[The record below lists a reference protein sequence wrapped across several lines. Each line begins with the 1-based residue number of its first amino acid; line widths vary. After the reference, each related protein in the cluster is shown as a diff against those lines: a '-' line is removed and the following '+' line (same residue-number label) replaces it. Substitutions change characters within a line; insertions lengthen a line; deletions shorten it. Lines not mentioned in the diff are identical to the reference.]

1 MIQTVPFKEN
11 ITQQADK
18 MQQENNMSQDRDSN
32 RPIIKS
38 QSTTSST
45 SQLLPLD
52 FDNNN
57 ELMEMGENGDD
68 DIPNVFWDEYDDSN
82 ASVPVPYD
90 ELGTNGYSIQPLEMK
105 QSEHHLGTHSD
116 EKSQPQHQSNTPQPI
131 KQSDSTNQKFGASSS
146 TSSRD
151 SRADIALVPPSNQG
165 AVDIS
170 AAFSAAGMN
179 PALAQ
184 HYQYNQSAQGNL
196 FPFGMQ
202 IGNGLQLDSRNFAPM
217 MFAPVAT
224 SQLQADAS
232 SGQQQQQQMQL
243 NQIQQLQ
250 QQLQQQN
257 QQEQKNQAQAQIQAL
272 NFLSRNFQQG
282 LWNQAQRPNIN
293 QNQINQQAA
302 AQQAFQYLVQNS
314 QGQLMPQQFLQYPQS
329 NQSSVSPQ
337 QQQQPQYPQNMN
349 SQQQQNLFNLNT
361 NTNRNQTATTKKSND
376 AINKNV
382 VSSSETDI
390 PSTSAV
396 IAKKT
401 KIKKSRATS
410 NFANNSPIPQ
420 VVNSFSN
427 YQDTMSSLTC
437 SNNSSSR
444 DCDAVGGINKLPKV
458 RSNSP
463 EYSDDDDNT
472 NDNDDLNEEHL
483 TSEEKAD
490 ANRKR
495 NREHARNTRA
505 KKKAYLESLK
515 STLDVL
521 CRERDSL
528 LTERA
533 CAATHLVEVQKIR
546 TEVLMA
552 FFALRSMYEKKRSLW
567 SSILEESVTCV
578 LPVTPYRSFPAS
590 EVQIS
595 KCQRTILGID
605 AMMADTAS
613 LHVLL
618 NSIVDR
624 AMYPKEEVQFRY
636 TLVSEEAVVSGD
648 QIMAR
653 WEMTTTNA
661 IKLGSKKELKKVGML
676 CARFN
681 SRHKIVSL
689 ELIFDVMAF
698 MLQLKQSARSNFLSV
713 VPNTVQTCVGPFGDL
728 PMVMTLAEAPYTIV
742 HVNEKWEEMTGYKS
756 EEVVGKHSCD
766 ILQGEGSEQ
775 KELGILSQS
784 IQYQRPANIAITNYT
799 RDKKPFKNFF
809 NLYPL
814 STDSK
819 ITHYVELTLHSHME
833 SENEIKSQTKNI
845 TEGNEND
852 VEMTV
857 TDNNYSKSSNATNS
871 AARVSKDSG
880 SGSSDTWIS
889 KST

>member
-1 MIQTVPFKEN
+1 MQKADNIQKGSNVPRDKE
-11 ITQQADK
+11 
-18 MQQENNMSQDRDSN
+18 SN
-32 RPIIKS
+32 RPIMKS
-38 QSTTSST
+38 QSTSSST
-45 SQLLPLD
+45 SQLLTLD

-57 ELMEMGENGDD
+57 ELIGMGDNGDD
-68 DIPNVFWDEYDDSN
+68 DIPNVFWDEYDDTN
-82 ASVPVPYD
+82 ASMSVPYD
-90 ELGTNGYSIQPLEMK
+90 ELGTSGYSIQPLEMK
-105 QSEHHLGTHSD
+105 QSEGNHFEHHSD
-116 EKSQPQHQSNTPQPI
+116 NKPQPQHQSNKSQPTNST
-131 KQSDSTNQKFGASSS
+131 KSTNKGLGSGSS
-146 TSSRD
+146 TSSLTN
-151 SRADIALVPPSNQG
+151 RAEDAPMPSSNHGPIDIA
-165 AVDIS
+165 

-184 HYQYNQSAQGNL
+184 HFQYNQSTPRNL
-196 FPFGMQ
+196 FPFWMQ
-202 IGNGLQLDSRNFAPM
+202 MDAGLQLDSRNFAPM
-217 MFAPVAT
+217 MFTPVTT
-224 SQLQADAS
+224 SQLQTDS
-232 SGQQQQQQMQL
+232 SAGQQQQMEQ

-250 QQLQQQN
+250 QYQQQQT
-257 QQEQKNQAQAQIQAL
+257 QQEQKNQAQMQAL
-272 NFLSRNFQQG
+272 NFLTRNYQQG
-282 LWNQAQRPNIN
+282 LWNQIQRPNLN

-314 QGQLMPQQFLQYPQS
+314 QGQMLSQQFLQYPQN
-329 NQSSVSPQ
+329 NQSNVPS
-337 QQQQPQYPQNMN
+337 QQQQPRYQQNMN
-349 SQQQQNLFNLNT
+349 SQQRQLFSSNMNVNLNQAT
-361 NTNRNQTATTKKSND
+361 SNINANDSMKRN
-376 AINKNV
+376 I

-396 IAKKT
+396 VAKKT
-401 KIKKSRATS
+401 KIKKPR
-410 NFANNSPIPQ
+410 NNSDFEKNNPIPQ
-420 VVNSFSN
+420 HVNSFNS
-427 YQDTMSSLTC
+427 YQDSMSNLTY
-437 SNNSSSR
+437 SNNSLNR
-444 DCDAVGGINKLPKV
+444 DYDTVGGMSNLPKI
-458 RSNSP
+458 RSNSLT
-463 EYSDDDDNT
+463 YSDDDDNT
-472 NDNDDLNEEHL
+472 NDNDDMNEEHL
-483 TSEEKAD
+483 TPEEKAD

-495 NREHARNTRA
+495 NRQHARNTRA

-533 CAATHLVEVQKIR
+533 YAATHLLEVQQIR

-613 LHVLL
+613 LHVLF
-618 NSIVDR
+618 NSFVDR
-624 AMYPKEEVQFRY
+624 SKYPSEEVQFKY

-681 SRHKIVSL
+681 SRHKLVSL

-698 MLQLKQSARSNFLSV
+698 MLQLKQSARADFLSV

-728 PMVMTLAEAPYTIV
+728 PMVMTLAEPPYTIV
-742 HVNEKWEEMTGYKS
+742 HANEKWEEMTGYKS
-756 EEVVGKHSCD
+756 DEVVGKHSCN

-775 KELGILSQS
+775 KELDALAKS
-784 IQYQRPANIAITNYT
+784 IQYQRPASIAITNYT
-799 RDKKPFKNFF
+799 REKKPFKNFF

-819 ITHYVELTLHSHME
+819 ITHYVQLTLHNQME
-833 SENEIKSQTKNI
+833 SENEVSSQSKRI
-845 TEGNEND
+845 TDGND
-852 VEMTV
+852 LDAQVTI
-857 TDNNYSKSSNATNS
+857 TDNLSDKSSKDSKSI
-871 AARVSKDSG
+871 ARISKDDGSG
-880 SGSSDTWIS
+880 SGSSVTCIS